1 MGSLED
7 ARTVLIIDCASYPS
21 FTSGEAGRDEGRS
34 DRRGG
39 RSRGVVVRG
48 SGPATPPS
56 RAGGDGDGDG
66 DDGGRRQESEVRR
79 HRAVARSSSM
89 DILRSA
95 NRCIVD
101 RHDDDEDDSVN
112 NTISSPH
119 NNLDDGCDSPGWC
132 HPFIRRRHYCCP
144 TLQSKCVN
152 SVFLAI
158 LSHGCFVVASL
169 AYVKLSYIQ
178 LDWLRYVL
186 VYNDVPPS
194 LLNMDD
200 DAVWRSW
207 ASANEERYTART
219 NDFRDVRVEYYDE
232 YASWCVWGASFFVMV
247 GILDYMRYWDT
258 MNVYMILA
266 GLAGVLS
273 GASTDSRTMAIVWE
287 CVSVH
292 LYLLESY
299 NLINRDHHHHATG
312 GKGGGASSGEKEDDG
327 DNNRSSSSS
336 SGVVVGF
343 HWHYVFRLGDV
354 MFLVG
359 SVLDVFGSYL
369 GVFGAVGLWVGHV
382 DMVACYLWLG
392 CALTN
397 WIAEFYF
404 LWRQMMTTSASTEDD
419 SVWELHCY

>member
-1 MGSLED
+1 
-7 ARTVLIIDCASYPS
+7 
-21 FTSGEAGRDEGRS
+21 
-34 DRRGG
+34 
-39 RSRGVVVRG
+39 
-48 SGPATPPS
+48 
-56 RAGGDGDGDG
+56 
-66 DDGGRRQESEVRR
+66 
-79 HRAVARSSSM
+79 M
-89 DILRSA
+89 DILHS
-95 NRCIVD
+95 VD
-101 RHDDDEDDSVN
+101 RGSIVVDRDDDDDDDDDSVN
-112 NTISSPH
+112 VISSPRS
-119 NNLDDGCDSPGWC
+119 NNLDEDCNAAGRC
-132 HPFIRRRHYCCP
+132 HPFRRRHYCCP
-144 TLQSKCVN
+144 TIQSKCAN

-158 LSHGCFVVASL
+158 LSHGCFVLASL
-169 AYVKLSYIQ
+169 AYVKLSYVQ

-186 VYNDVPPS
+186 VYNDVPSS

-207 ASANEERYTART
+207 AYANEERYTART
-219 NDFRDVRVEYYDE
+219 DAFRDVRVEYYDE
-232 YASWCVWGASFFVMV
+232 YASWCVWGASFFVLV

-273 GASTDSRTMAIVWE
+273 GTSTDSRTMAIVWE

-299 NLINRDHHHHATG
+299 NLINRDHHHHHATG
-312 GKGGGASSGEKEDDG
+312 GKGGGSSSSSGGEEEVEDEDG

-336 SGVVVGF
+336 SGVVVRF

-359 SVLDVFGSYL
+359 SALDVLGSYL
-369 GVFGAVGLWVGHV
+369 GVFGAVGLWVGRI

-404 LWRQMMTTSASTEDD
+404 LWRQMTTTSTSTDDD
-419 SVWELHCY
+419 SAWEIHCY

>member
-7 ARTVLIIDCASYPS
+7 ARTVLIV
-21 FTSGEAGRDEGRS
+21 GEAGRDEGRS
-34 DRRGG
+34 DRRG
-39 RSRGVVVRG
+39 SRGVVVQG
-48 SGPATPPS
+48 SGPATSS
-56 RAGGDGDGDG
+56 RAGGDDD

-79 HRAVARSSSM
+79 HHVVARSSSM
-89 DILRSA
+89 DILRSD
-95 NRCIVD
+95 NRGIVD
-101 RHDDDEDDSVN
+101 RDGDDDDDDDSVN

-119 NNLDDGCDSPGWC
+119 NNLDDDCNSAGGGC
-132 HPFIRRRHYCCP
+132 HPFRRRHYCCP

-186 VYNDVPPS
+186 VYNDVPSS

-200 DAVWRSW
+200 DVVWRSW

-232 YASWCVWGASFFVMV
+232 YASWCVWGASFFVVV

-258 MNVYMILA
+258 MNLYMILA

-273 GASTDSRTMAIVWE
+273 GTSTDSRTMAIIWE

-292 LYLLESY
+292 LYLLESF
-299 NLINRDHHHHATG
+299 NLINRDHHDRGHHRQFEHHRGDDAATG
-312 GKGGGASSGEKEDDG
+312 GGGGGSGEEDRPSSGIVI
-327 DNNRSSSSS
+327 R
-336 SGVVVGF
+336 F
-343 HWHYVFRLGDV
+343 HWHSVFRLGDV

-359 SVLDVFGSYL
+359 SVLDVIGSYL

-404 LWRQMMTTSASTEDD
+404 LCRQMSTSTSDVLEDD
-419 SVWELHCY
+419 AWELHCY